1 MNSIDIQEL
10 MSKLSKKESLNIID
24 IRSNFE
30 YQLGKIPTAINIDKY
45 LLLNVPEKYLSKEKT
60 YYIYCQSGT
69 TSNQLVNK
77 LNNIGYKTVNINGGY
92 NNYLLRK

>member
-10 MSKLSKKESLNIID
+10 LSKLYLKEPLNIID

-30 YQLGKIPTAINIDKY
+30 FQLGKIPTAINIDKY
-45 LLLNVPEKYLSKEKT
+45 LLLNSPEKYLSKGKT
-60 YYIYCQSGT
+60 YYIYCQSGS
-69 TSNQLVNK
+69 TSNQLVTK
-77 LNNIGYKTVNINGGY
+77 LNNLGYKTVNINGGY